1 MAARP
6 RQNHKRRDASTVQR
20 PTSTK
25 SIPSGS
31 ERPSAPDCVGPVLR
45 SWWTVVGL
53 LALSG
58 GMLCVI
64 FPPHRWW
71 LPSGWWPLAYVCL
84 VPWLVVVGATEN
96 PRRVYV
102 GSYLM
107 GLAMFLV
114 NVRWLTPVTV
124 EGYIAL
130 AAYLAIYFPLM
141 ACPLR
146 HAVRRRGIPLVI
158 AVPVV
163 WVGNEFVRALALT
176 GFPWFYLGHTQYE
189 FRTLIQ
195 ISDLVGAYGVS
206 FLVAA
211 VNGLL
216 AAWFL
221 GRGAADGPAVRR
233 RWRGG
238 LIAVALMI
246 LATVIYGQI
255 QLRRD
260 TSTVGP
266 LVAVFQRDFPHF
278 VERRGNTLS
287 PTQQAQ
293 AYFDLVEQVSNEP
306 IDIYLFPETPWP
318 MRLNPE
324 FRNLDTTSSSMPDRL
339 RRRILESQYFYNQ
352 FHRLAREREATVVVG
367 AIFQQNTPLDL
378 FASIRQH
385 NSAFIFRPD
394 GGEPDRYDKVH
405 CVFFGEVVPFRYGH
419 LRFLYLWLNDLMP
432 FGRGGYEYSLTPGTE
447 FKLYS
452 TTPRSPAD
460 RSYRFGVPICYEDV
474 MPYIS
479 REFVTTPDGAKQADF
494 LLNISNDGW
503 FIHSD
508 ELSQHLA
515 ICAFRAVENRVG
527 IARAVNTGISG
538 FIDPNGRIY
547 KRVTVDGVAQGA
559 GIEGVRVANLI
570 LDSRQSL
577 YSRIGDLFA
586 KICTATWILLYI
598 DYLLVRSLGRRR
610 GASKG
615 ELTQ

>member
-1 MAARP
+1 MPRP
-6 RQNHKRRDASTVQR
+6 ISTALNDLR
-20 PTSTK
+20 
-25 SIPSGS
+25 S
-31 ERPSAPDCVGPVLR
+31 EGPPAPDSVGPVLR
-45 SWWTVVGL
+45 SWWAITGL

-58 GMLCVI
+58 VMLCVI

-71 LPSGWWPLAYVCL
+71 WPSGWWPLAYVCL
-84 VPWLVVVGATEN
+84 VPWLVVVGASEN

-102 GSYLM
+102 GSFLM
-107 GLAMFLV
+107 GLAAYLV
-114 NVRWLTPVTV
+114 NVRWLTPVTI

-130 AAYLAIYFPLM
+130 AAYLAVYFPLM

-158 AVPVV
+158 ALPVV

-189 FRTLIQ
+189 FHTIIQ

-211 VNGLL
+211 VNGLV
-216 AAWFL
+216 ATWFL
-221 GRGAADGPAVRR
+221 GRGAADGPGVRR
-233 RWRGG
+233 RWRGSLLAVG
-238 LIAVALMI
+238 LLI

-260 TSTVGP
+260 TATKGP
-266 LVAVFQRDFPHF
+266 RVAVFQRDFPHF
-278 VERRGNTLS
+278 VERRRNTLS
-287 PTQQAQ
+287 PTEQAQ
-293 AYFDLVEQVSNEP
+293 AYFDLVEQVSGES

-324 FRNLDTTSSSMPDRL
+324 FRNLDATSPSL
-339 RRRILESQYFYNQ
+339 RRSVLESQYFYNQ
-352 FHRLAREREATVVVG
+352 FLGLAREREATVVVG
-367 AIFQQNTPLDL
+367 AIFQQSTPLDL
-378 FASIRQH
+378 FASVRQH
-385 NSAFIFRPD
+385 NSAYIFRPE

-447 FKLYS
+447 FTLYS
-452 TTPRSPAD
+452 MTPRSQTD
-460 RSYRFGVPICYEDV
+460 RTYRFGVPICYEDV

-479 REFVTTPDGAKQADF
+479 REFVTSDDGAKQADF

-508 ELSQHLA
+508 ELTQHLA

-547 KRVTVDGVAQGA
+547 DRVTVDGVAQGV

-570 LDSRQSL
+570 LDSRHSL

-586 KICTATWILLYI
+586 KICTAMWILLYL
-598 DYLLVRSLGRRR
+598 DYLLVRSLGRR
-610 GASKG
+610 GESDKG
-615 ELTQ
+615 ESTP